1 MEDRQEFISA
11 DEERLLGTDQDEYI
25 VATLPASIEQK
36 VIQFL
41 NENTNARAFAEMPE
55 TVELPGDGRFLIV
68 EKTGSAYGN
77 HIFTAIIAVQ
87 SYAKTLFDA
96 SILNEV
102 VKRAMF
108 EFALRDDI
116 CRVDLNSDYVFTN
129 TEKKQ
134 PRYQAVFEI
143 IHY

>member
-1 MEDRQEFISA
+1 MDRQEYISGG
-11 DEERLLGTDQDEYI
+11 EERLLGTDQDDYLVTSDPE
-25 VATLPASIEQK
+25 PIEQK

-41 NENTNARAFAEMPE
+41 NEHTNARAYAEMPE
-55 TVELPGDGRFLIV
+55 TEEIPGDGRLLIV
-68 EKTGSAYGN
+68 EKTGSSYAN

-87 SYAKTLFDA
+87 SYGKTLFDA

-108 EFALRDDI
+108 QFVLRDDI
-116 CRVDLNSDYVFTN
+116 CRVDLNSDYNFTD

>member
-68 EKTGSAYGN
+68 EKTGSAY
-77 HIFTAIIAVQ
+77 
-87 SYAKTLFDA
+87 AKTLFDA